1 MTTHAQI
8 YRNTVPDLSQAPA
21 AVILFVL
28 PGCPACH
35 ALLPRFR
42 AIAQKYASCLP
53 VVIMDATR
61 NDYGPVADHFD
72 VVYTPTAIGL
82 TRKRGQV
89 ARFHGNV
96 QDHEIERLFQTTVYG
111 LSCELQGR

>member
-1 MTTHAQI
+1 MATHATV
-8 YRNTVPDLSQAPA
+8 YRNAVPDLSQAPA

-28 PGCPACH
+28 AGCPACH
-35 ALLPRFR
+35 AILPRFK
-42 AIAQKYASCLP
+42 AVAQKYAACLP

-61 NDYGPVADHFD
+61 DDYGPVADYFGVTH
-72 VVYTPTAIGL
+72 TPTAIGL

-89 ARFHGNV
+89 ARFHGAV
-96 QDHEIERLFQTTVYG
+96 ADHEIERLFQTTVYG